1 MEIIAEDARKIVDRV
16 GAKLG
21 HDFTYSPVYPEKR
34 RDVCAVRHSSQDG
47 FGYGFDTIYLVWRDT
62 GGNINFAIIA
72 GTENPK
78 DYSHIA
84 EIKDENGDIMVRIN
98 SGAGGVGLSTLFRK
112 KKIDIGLA

>member
-1 MEIIAEDARKIVDRV
+1 MNIRAEDARKIVGRI

-21 HDFTYSPVYPEKR
+21 HDFTYSPIYPEGR
-34 RDVCAVRHSSQDG
+34 DDVCAVRHSSQDG
-47 FGYGFDTIYLVWRDT
+47 FGYGFDTIYLVWRDA
-62 GGNINFAIIA
+62 GGNIHSAIIA

-78 DYSHIA
+78 DYSHIT
-84 EIKDENGDIMVRIN
+84 EIKDENDEIMVRIN